1 MRIGIIG
8 YGNLGKALVKGLV
21 VTGFSQ
27 NDIDINARTQK
38 TRDCVRDEFEN
49 IYVTDN
55 KEELVNRTDVIVLI
69 TEPKNAKEVLN
80 EIKNYN
86 LDSKNVVSFMAG
98 ITIAEMK
105 AMLGE
110 KQNAVKLFRAMPN
123 IAIQDGTGVIGV
135 TYEDEDYESIQDVLH
150 VLQKLGYV
158 LRLDEDSL
166 NYITVTAASGL
177 AFAACVM
184 NSYQKAANSL
194 FHDNEKSKEITVR
207 VFENV
212 INMVKRE
219 ECSFDDIICRIA
231 TKGGTTEAGM
241 NNLNQELI
249 TENLELCMKKS
260 YERTRNI
267 IQLNKAVKFE
277 VVGERKI

>member
-1 MRIGIIG
+1 
-8 YGNLGKALVKGLV
+8 LV

-27 NDIDINARTQK
+27 NDIDINVRTQK
-38 TRDCVRDEFEN
+38 TRDCVRDEFKD

-69 TEPKNAKEVLN
+69 TEPKNAEVVLD

-260 YERTRNI
+260 YEKTRNI

-277 VVGERKI
+277 VAGERKI